1 MLPTTIPSN
10 YPHSIFF
17 IKRAQL
23 CQTQQLPWIL
33 FRDSG
38 ALRLQ
43 APYTTVT
50 KGVCLKKN
58 LDEKPPPAA
67 PPAPRAG
74 LQSSSHRMQLTH
86 NQEAVSGTRDGAQ

>member
-1 MLPTTIPSN
+1 MLPTTIPST

-17 IKRAQL
+17 KKAQL

-50 KGVCLKKN
+50 KGVCLKKKKT
-58 LDEKPPPAA
+58 LTKSPPGSSPSPKGRPAELLTPHA
-67 PPAPRAG
+67 ANAQPRG
-74 LQSSSHRMQLTH
+74 HFGNT
-86 NQEAVSGTRDGAQ
+86 